1 LRVLITPDWY
11 PWPEDPVSGVFCK
24 EQAHAVAATDD
35 VTVLA
40 WRPER
45 GLRAP
50 FQIGV
55 GHEDGL
61 RTIRLRHANTR
72 VPRSGFA
79 CKVAGLLAIVAR
91 LRRAHWRP
99 DVVHAH
105 EYTAAPVAFL
115 LGAMTR
121 APVIFSEHYSGFA
134 LGALDGGEMR
144 RARWAFEHAQMVC
157 PVSASLARHIQVL
170 TPGAAVEPVPNSVDT
185 DVFVPNPVRRVARP
199 PRLITVGSLKEV
211 KGHRHLIEALAELR
225 QRHQPL
231 HLDVIGDGPLRSEL
245 EALAIRLAVDD
256 LIAFHGAK
264 AKGEVATALQQA
276 DVFVLPSLWETLSCA
291 LLEALSAGLPVVA
304 TNVGGIPEFVTE
316 REGRLV
322 TPGSAGALAAGILE
336 VAESLERYDPH
347 QLRATATAR
356 FSRQAVARQWAEVY
370 ASVADGST
378 GRR

>member
-1 LRVLITPDWY
+1 VA
-11 PWPEDPVSGVFCK
+11 GVFCK
-24 EQAHAVAATDD
+24 EQAQAVAPMVD

-50 FQIGV
+50 FQLGV
-55 GHEDGL
+55 AHEDGL

-79 CKVAGLLAIVAR
+79 CKVAGLLAVVAR

-115 LGAMTR
+115 LGAITR

-134 LGALDGGEMR
+134 LGTLDGGELR
-144 RARWAFEHAQMVC
+144 RARWAFEHARMVC
-157 PVSASLARHIQVL
+157 PVSASLARHIQAL
-170 TPGAAVEPVPNSVDT
+170 TPDAAVEPVPNSVDT
-185 DVFVPNPVRRVARP
+185 DVFVPNLARRASRP

-211 KGHRHLIEALAELR
+211 KGHRHLIGALAELR
-225 QRHQPL
+225 QRGRAL

-245 EALAIRLAVDD
+245 EALAVGLGVDD
-256 LIAFHGAK
+256 LITFHGAK
-264 AKGEVATALQQA
+264 AKAEVAEALQQA

-304 TNVGGIPEFVTE
+304 TNVGGIREFVTE
-316 REGRLV
+316 RAGRLV
-322 TPGSAGALAAGILE
+322 APGSAGALAAGILE
-336 VAESLERYDPH
+336 VSESLQRYDPDE
-347 QLRATATAR
+347 LRATATGR
-356 FSRQAVARQWAEVY
+356 FSRKAVGGQWAEVY
-370 ASVADGST
+370 ASVANGSA
-378 GRR
+378 GKR